1 MPRVRTSPEQKWLI
15 NERAVLAG
23 ELQDLEAEEA
33 RLVARKAYLQRML
46 EALDSVHAQLVPE
59 APVMPVHIV
68 HAHARY
74 GGRGNCIQWVRD
86 TLRASYPLA
95 IDTSTLTR
103 AAEKAFG
110 LDLADAQHRSRFRRN
125 SLRAALRKL
134 LALGEAERL
143 HSPAGEGIPDLA
155 GQWRWVPPA
164 AVFADIVAEAQ
175 ALEAE

>member
-1 MPRVRTSPEQKWLI
+1 MTRTRTSPEQKWLI

-33 RLVARKAYLQRML
+33 RLAARKAYLQRML
-46 EALDSVHAQLVPE
+46 DALDSAHAQLVPE

-68 HAHARY
+68 RAHARY
-74 GGRGNCIQWVRD
+74 GGRGNCIQWARD
-86 TLRASYPLA
+86 TLRAAYPLA
-95 IDTSTLTR
+95 VDTAALTR
-103 AAEKAFG
+103 AAEQVFG
-110 LDLADAQHRSRFRRN
+110 LDLSAAEHRSRFRRN

-143 HSPAGEGIPDLA
+143 HSPAGGGIPDLA
-155 GQWRWVPPA
+155 GQWRWVPPT

-175 ALEAE
+175 ALEAD